1 MKKKFIGTET
11 IRKVWIV
18 CSMVCACMFGLSS
31 CGDDYDDSELRGDIE
46 SLEDRISVLEEWQK
60 SVNTDIRSLQSLVA
74 ALENKDYVTAVTPL
88 EDGTGYVISFL
99 KSGNVTIKHGERGE
113 QGEKGEDGT
122 TPVISVKQ
130 DIDGKYYWTVDGEWL
145 LDSGNKI
152 PVTGENGDKGDK
164 GDTGTAGSDGLTP
177 YIGDNG
183 NWWIGV
189 TDTGVKA
196 QGNTGTDGQ
205 TPHIGDNGN
214 WWIGTTDT
222 GVKAQGD
229 AGADGQTPHIGSNGN
244 WWIGTTDTGVKAQ
257 GDKGADA
264 IAPQIRI
271 NTDTNEWETST
282 DNGTTWTSTGVKAT
296 GNKGNTG
303 ATGAQGEKGDSM
315 FSSIDNSNEAYVEL
329 TLADGVTKIKLPKY
343 AAFSIAFESDEVFYA
358 SPSDNELK
366 LVLPVTLKE
375 SDYRSIVATVTTTNG
390 ADVQTRSTGN
400 QWNITVTK
408 PTFGADGAL
417 VEGSAKVAIKGTENT
432 RLADTY
438 LLRVALV
445 AANGTEVTAS
455 RLVRYFDGA
464 IVESQSD
471 ITDNTVKRLAW
482 KGDMA
487 ETDFEYIRN
496 NMSSTLEV
504 LDLSATT
511 LTELPTRALAFYSSM
526 GLSDNKTLKEVIL
539 PDGLTTIGNSAFA
552 MCKALYKLNIP
563 STVTTLGRWILE
575 GAGLTS
581 FVIPDG
587 ATLSE
592 STFYGSSIVEIRIP
606 TTMTEIPA
614 YCFTECKNLE
624 RIFLHDDISNIGKE
638 AFFNCYALKS
648 FTAPRSLTVLSD
660 ALFYNC
666 ESLSRVTLH
675 DGITE
680 FGTECFT
687 FCTSLREL
695 ITNKDD
701 ENDSY
706 LVWPKALQTMGETV
720 FANSGLEHVS
730 IARTKLTEIPAH
742 AFESC
747 GNLSAVSLPLQ
758 VEKIGNQ
765 AFKSTAIP
773 DLELPATTKELGSS
787 VFSGCKNLWRIVCKA
802 ITAPT
807 IQANTFPDEFKTQC
821 TTLYYPE
828 NADYSSWMSYFSDT
842 VKLN

>member
-1 MKKKFIGTET
+1 MKKKFIGTGT
-11 IRKVWIV
+11 IRKVWIA

-46 SLEDRISVLEEWQK
+46 NLEDRITALEEWQK

-122 TPVISVKQ
+122 TPIISVKP
-130 DIDGKYYWTVDGEWL
+130 DTDGKYYWTVNGEWL
-145 LDSGNKI
+145 LDNGNKM
-152 PVTGENGDKGDK
+152 PVTGEKGDKGDK
-164 GDTGTAGSDGLTP
+164 GD
-177 YIGDNG
+177 
-183 NWWIGV
+183 
-189 TDTGVKA
+189 K
-196 QGNTGTDGQ
+196 
-205 TPHIGDNGN
+205 
-214 WWIGTTDT
+214 
-222 GVKAQGD
+222 
-229 AGADGQTPHIGSNGN
+229 
-244 WWIGTTDTGVKAQ
+244 
-257 GDKGADA
+257 
-264 IAPQIRI
+264 APQVRI
-271 NTDTNEWETST
+271 NTDTNEWEIST
-282 DNGTTWTSTGVKAT
+282 DGGTTWASTGVKAT
-296 GNKGNTG
+296 GNKGN
-303 ATGAQGEKGDSM
+303 TGAQGEKGDSM

-343 AAFSIAFESDEVFYA
+343 AAFSIVFESDEVFYA
-358 SPSDNELK
+358 SPTENELT
-366 LVLPVTLKE
+366 LVLPATLKE
-375 SDYRSIVATVTTTNG
+375 SDYRSITATITATNG
-390 ADVQTRSTGN
+390 ADVQTRSTGS
-400 QWNITVTK
+400 QWSVTVTK
-408 PTFGADGAL
+408 PTFGTDGAL
-417 VEGSAKVAIKGTENT
+417 VEGSAKVAIRGTENT
-432 RLADTY
+432 HLADTY

-587 ATLSE
+587 ATLAE

-706 LVWPKALQTMGETV
+706 LAWPKALQTMGETV